1 MIHVIRGRI
10 GANEKINT
18 VETKLGCQE
27 VVHNTIYVWD
37 GRENS
42 KTIPVRVE
50 AWGETAKKFAQY
62 KKGEIVSIV
71 GRLQSTEIRPKGEG
85 NVRTEVGYR
94 VLMVDE
100 DNKVFT
106 MSNEFFMRYL
116 QSKKR
121 SQMHQAEAEGSAVE
135 TDKMADA
142 GTDKTEKTAETLQ
155 LDQGSDAL

>member
-1 MIHVIRGRI
+1 MIHVIRGRL

-18 VETKLGCQE
+18 VETKLGRQE

-106 MSNEFFMRYL
+106 MSNEFFMLYL

-121 SQMHQAEAEGSAVE
+121 SQMQQVEAEESTVE
-135 TDKMADA
+135 TDKMVDVE
-142 GTDKTEKTAETLQ
+142 TDKTEKAAETLQ
-155 LDQGSDAL
+155 SDLGSDTL

>member
-27 VVHNTIYVWD
+27 AVHNTIYVWD

-71 GRLQSTEIRPKGEG
+71 GRLQ
-85 NVRTEVGYR
+85 
-94 VLMVDE
+94 M
-100 DNKVFT
+100 
-106 MSNEFFMRYL
+106 
-116 QSKKR
+116 
-121 SQMHQAEAEGSAVE
+121 
-135 TDKMADA
+135 
-142 GTDKTEKTAETLQ
+142 
-155 LDQGSDAL
+155 